1 MQPYSRYIPSQVF
14 SDSIL
19 SPPMLPHVITS
30 APLPLP
36 HIDQNCV
43 FQEQSFFILVNFVA
57 NLQVLSLK
65 DMKGTL

>member
-1 MQPYSRYIPSQVF
+1 
-14 SDSIL
+14 
-19 SPPMLPHVITS
+19 MLPHVMTY